1 MYDKKYIIN
10 SLEDTIKMIE
20 KMSSEEFVQKMKEA
34 EKSLE
39 NLKNIEKFDE
49 CGDLKFVFEPFENSP
64 CKNCN
69 NNPKNGGSGICHC
82 ILGNPTIHVGW

>member
-1 MYDKKYIIN
+1 MYYKEDIVK

-64 CKNCN
+64 CKNCS

-82 ILGNPTIHVGW
+82 ILGNPTIHAGW